1 MIPMDGVSARR
12 RATMEQ
18 GMSRT
23 AGRFQIRR
31 TRVTDSQAL
40 RPFLRRARSAHQ
52 SNSISSYKMPQSPPL
67 TSYTTRSP
75 LSASAV
81 LILYSPSQ

>member
-1 MIPMDGVSARR
+1 MMPMDGVSARR

-31 TRVTDSQAL
+31 ARVTDSQAL
-40 RPFLRRARSAHQ
+40 RPSIRRARSAHQ
-52 SNSISSYKMPQSPPL
+52 SNYISSYKMPQSPPL
-67 TSYTTRSP
+67 ARYTTRSP
-75 LSASAV
+75 LSAPAV
-81 LILYSPSQ
+81 LVLH